1 MSSEHKP
8 DSPAQPAETD
18 SRHHRSLPLNNTDSY
33 RILKVATE
41 TIKKD
46 NEEPSSP
53 GLEKFNEDAA
63 VKFDPE
69 L

>member
-8 DSPAQPAETD
+8 DNPVQPAETD
-18 SRHHRSLPLNNTDSY
+18 SRHHRSLPFNNTDSY

-53 GLEKFNEDAA
+53 GLEEFNKNAA
-63 VKFDPE
+63 VKFNPE